1 MIHFVKLEL
10 ERVLPEL
17 RVEERGQ
24 PLRDG
29 CVLGVVPLEDGA
41 GDAVTSEDKQADSLT
56 CAHQA
61 GGRVVS
67 VEDNETL
74 LASDILR
81 HMYSTIQRRWFETLT
96 EGILDDHV
104 GGAGLLRSAQD
115 SGVAQR
121 LTPAPE

>member
-56 CAHQA
+56 RANQA

-81 HMYSTIQRRWFETLT
+81 HIQYLFHYSEKMVLCFKHLLRGYLTIML
-96 EGILDDHV
+96 
-104 GGAGLLRSAQD
+104 AGLAS
-115 SGVAQR
+115 
-121 LTPAPE
+121 

>member
-56 CAHQA
+56 RAHQA

-81 HMYSTIQRRWFETLT
+81 QIYWTKPLPNLYYFQPVHPK
-96 EGILDDHV
+96 V
-104 GGAGLLRSAQD
+104 PKKPPLLRGEQSK
-115 SGVAQR
+115 
-121 LTPAPE
+121 P